1 MSLVLA
7 LSGGATLE
15 AAGRVAE
22 LLEVAVDQLETRRF
36 PDGESLVRVPRC
48 APTTILYGS
57 LDHPDRKLVCLLL
70 AAAALRALG
79 ARRLVLVAPYLCY
92 MRQDRAFRSGEAI
105 SQRVVGGLL
114 AERFDRIVTVD
125 PHLHRIS
132 RLAEA
137 LPGIEADALA
147 AAPLLADALGSAT
160 MVPPLVVGPD
170 DESRSW
176 VEAVAGRRNLD
187 MTVAVKKRAGDRS
200 VEIELPDPD
209 RVRGRRVVIVDD
221 IVSSGATIVRLA
233 QVLQNAGASSVEAM
247 VTHCLAS
254 HDDLR
259 TLREAGVSR
268 IVATDSVAGADGLDE
283 VIALAPLLAR
293 SLMKEIVP

>member
-7 LSGGATLE
+7 LSGGATLA

-22 LLEVAVDQLETRRF
+22 CLEVAVDQLEARRF
-36 PDGESLVRVPRC
+36 PDGESLVRAPRC
-48 APTTILYGS
+48 ASTTILYGS
-57 LDHPDRKLVCLLL
+57 LNHPDRKLVRLLL
-70 AAAALRALG
+70 AAAALRDLG

-114 AERFDRIVTVD
+114 AERFDRIITVD

-147 AAPLLADALGSAT
+147 AAPLMADALGKDPRS
-160 MVPPLVVGPD
+160 PPLVVGPD
-170 DESRSW
+170 AESRPW
-176 VEAVAGRRNLD
+176 VEAVAGPQNLD
-187 MTVAVKKRAGDRS
+187 MIVAEKKRAGDRS

-209 RVRGRRVVIVDD
+209 RVRDRRVVIVDD

-233 QVLQNAGASSVEAM
+233 RVLQNAGASSVEAM
-247 VTHCLAS
+247 VTHSLSS

-259 TLREAGVSR
+259 TLREAGVAR

-283 VIALAPLLAR
+283 VIELAPLLAR

>member
-7 LSGGATLE
+7 LSGGATLA

-48 APTTILYGS
+48 APTSILYET
-57 LDHPDRKLVCLLL
+57 LDHPDRKLVRLLL
-70 AAAALRALG
+70 AASALRDLG

-92 MRQDRAFRSGEAI
+92 MRQDCAFRRGEAI

-147 AAPLLADALGSAT
+147 AAPLMADALGSAT
-160 MVPPLVVGPD
+160 GAPPLVVGPD
-170 DESRSW
+170 AESRPW
-176 VEAVAGRRNLD
+176 VEAVAGPRNLD
-187 MTVAVKKRAGDRS
+187 MTIAVKRRAGDRS

-209 RVRGRRVVIVDD
+209 RVRGRRAVIVDD

-233 QVLQNAGASSVEAM
+233 RVLQNAGASSVEAM

-259 TLREAGVSR
+259 TLREAGVAR

-283 VIALAPLLAR
+283 VIELAPLLAR